1 MKSVFKW
8 AALLLGL
15 VYLANCGSPL
25 RLHTDML
32 RYFAIKDCIELG
44 CPPDSTA
51 AKDYLPYGYTALLL
65 LLSKAGLLK
74 SWCIVLINCIYLGGA
89 LYFVIKLFR
98 ATTLPIYFFLTL
110 VLLNWTTVKFT
121 AHPLSEM
128 QYMFFSICSLYLF
141 QLYTERKSF
150 LLLAGAVIS
159 GAIAFITRSVG
170 VVLAVTLV
178 AGFLWQYRKALLALI
193 SRNRVVIGIVVVV
206 LIGVVI
212 FSRQLGLNHY
222 GGVFSKQFKEG
233 LTIATMFR
241 WHFTEWAEMGIN
253 ISALKV
259 EGYYPQSGILFL
271 VVGILIFSGL
281 MYLLLFRKNQ
291 VPFIVKVYLIFYS
304 ILMFNWPFYDPRF
317 WVPVLPLVLAVIL
330 QYPLP
335 RPGWRRG
342 VTVAAFAGYML
353 LGALAVGFFTYTS
366 LNKKVFVRTQAN
378 GVFRNEY
385 ETFFYGKPMQD
396 TARVVDP
403 VTLSVISRY
412 DR

>member
-8 AALLLGL
+8 TAFLLGV

-65 LLSKAGLLK
+65 VLSKAGLLK
-74 SWCIVLINCIYLGGA
+74 SWCIVLLNCIYLGGS
-89 LYFVIKLFR
+89 LYFVVKLFR
-98 ATTLPIYFFLTL
+98 ATTLPVYFFLTL
-110 VLLNWTTVKFT
+110 VLLNWTTVKFA

-128 QYMFFSICSLYLF
+128 QYMFFSIGSLYLF
-141 QLYTERKSF
+141 QLYTEQKRF
-150 LLLAGAVIS
+150 LLLAGAIIS

-193 SRNRVVIGIVVVV
+193 SKNRVVVGIAV
-206 LIGVVI
+206 LVFIGVVV

-233 LTIATMFR
+233 LTVATMFR

-259 EGYYPQSGILFL
+259 EGYYPRAGILFL
-271 VVGILIFSGL
+271 IAGILFFAGL
-281 MYLLLFRKNQ
+281 IYLLLFRKNQ
-291 VPFIVKVYLIFYS
+291 VPFIVKVYLLFYS

-342 VTVAAFAGYML
+342 VTVVAFAGYML
-353 LGALAVGFFTYTS
+353 LGVLAVGFFTYTS

-385 ETFFYGKPMQD
+385 ETFFYGKPTQD
-396 TARVVDP
+396 TARVIDP
-403 VTLSVISRY
+403 VILSVITRY